1 MKKLIA
7 GKRYWFPLTIPC
19 DGRVENGLFTGDYDC
34 RGNAVIITK
43 MGSVSCG
50 WSIPPENLF
59 DKDHKDDAL
68 LV

>member
-1 MKKLIA
+1 MKTLIA

-19 DGRVENGLFTGDYDC
+19 DGRVKNGLFTGDYDC

-43 MGSVSCG
+43 MGSV